1 MKRDDHPPTC
11 TALRVDPVRSGA
23 TLTAPVFSWAL
34 YDFANTIFSYVVV
47 TRYFNDWIIDQRGT
61 EDIWV
66 GFMQVLVAIVV
77 LTLPVFGA
85 LADRWGRRKPLLI
98 GFTLL
103 CVVATALLGYVPT
116 VTLALLVAG
125 VAIFG
130 FNSALAHYDPLLA
143 RVAPPEQRGR
153 VSGLGVGLGYV
164 GVLFVFGLFA
174 VADLV
179 PPGENERSFL
189 PAALLFLAFALPC
202 FLFVRE
208 RGPRGPAGIE
218 PGLVRDAF
226 RQVVGSVGEVARL
239 GVGRFLLA
247 RFLYVDAI
255 ATVISFMVVY
265 ARRNTDLTEDEIDLL
280 LPLAVGAAIVGAFV
294 CGSLVERFGPKRV
307 LVTILVM
314 FSATLTVTGLTGST
328 ALIWI
333 AGPII
338 GISLGGVWTSD
349 RVFMLRLSPEDK
361 RGEFFGLYALAGK
374 LSSGFGPF
382 VLWGGTIWLLSSAT
396 DVFDKPGASRVALI
410 VLAGAAVA
418 GIAVLWPLSD
428 RPQTVKPL

>member
-1 MKRDDHPPTC
+1 MR
-11 TALRVDPVRSGA
+11 ASGA
-23 TLTAPVFSWAL
+23 LSVPLFSWAL

-66 GFMQVLVAIVV
+66 GFMQVLVAIVLV

-103 CVVATALLGYVPT
+103 CVGATALLGYVPT
-116 VTLALLVAG
+116 VTLALVVGGL
-125 VAIFG
+125 AIFG

-164 GVLFVFGLFA
+164 GVLFVFGVFA
-174 VADLV
+174 LADVV
-179 PPGENERSFL
+179 PKGENERAFL
-189 PAALLFLAFALPC
+189 PTAILFLVFALPC

-208 RGPRGPAGIE
+208 RGPRFPVGVGAD
-218 PGLVRDAF
+218 LVRASF
-226 RQVVGSVGEVARL
+226 RQVVGSVGDVARL

-294 CGSLVERFGPKRV
+294 SGALVERFGPKRV

-314 FSATLTVTGLTGST
+314 FSATLGVTGATGST

-349 RVFMLRLSPEDK
+349 RVFMLRLSPEEK

-396 DVFDKPGASRVALI
+396 DVLDKPGASRVALI
-410 VLAGAAVA
+410 VLACAALA

-428 RPQTVKPL
+428 RPRTVKPL